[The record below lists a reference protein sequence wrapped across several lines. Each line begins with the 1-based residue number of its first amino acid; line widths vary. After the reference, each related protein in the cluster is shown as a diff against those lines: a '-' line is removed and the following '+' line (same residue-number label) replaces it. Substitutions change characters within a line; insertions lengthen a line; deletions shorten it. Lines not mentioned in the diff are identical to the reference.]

1 MENIKSYIITLVTMI
16 MLITA
21 IELISPE
28 NSMKKYI
35 KFILGLILISVMISP
50 ITNFFSED
58 AESLAGKIEKSLL
71 LSEGDGFLVDSKSNK
86 NNDSQQKAFTKNLQD
101 NCNKLLQENFNK
113 NEFFTNIDCEL
124 DMENIEYRIDK
135 IQVGVKDKGIGTIE
149 KIIVKTQD
157 NSKGVM
163 SERDTVDNEEDILN
177 FLAENLKIA
186 KEKIEVYKIN

>member
-21 IELISPE
+21 IELIAPD

-50 ITNFFSED
+50 IVKFFSED
-58 AESLAGKIEKSLL
+58 ADSLATKIEESLL
-71 LSEGDGFLVDSKSNK
+71 LSESEDLLKSKSDKDSK
-86 NNDSQQKAFTKNLQD
+86 QKAFTKNLQD
-101 NCNKLLQENFNK
+101 NCNKLLKENFDES
-113 NEFFTNIDCEL
+113 EFITTIDCEL

-149 KIIVKTQD
+149 KIIIKTKED
-157 NSKGVM
+157 SKIVM
-163 SERDTVDNEEDILN
+163 SEKGTVENEEDILN
-177 FLAENLKIA
+177 FLADNLKIA

>member
-21 IELISPE
+21 IELIAPD

-50 ITNFFSED
+50 IVKFFSED
-58 AESLAGKIEKSLL
+58 VDSLATKIEKSLL
-71 LSEGDGFLVDSKSNK
+71 LSENEDLLKSKSDK
-86 NNDSQQKAFTKNLQD
+86 DNDSQQKAFTKNLQD
-101 NCNKLLQENFNK
+101 NCNKLLKENFDES
-113 NEFFTNIDCEL
+113 EFITTIDCEL

-149 KIIVKTQD
+149 KIIIKTKED
-157 NSKGVM
+157 SKIVM
-163 SERDTVDNEEDILN
+163 SEKGTVENEEDILN
-177 FLAENLKIA
+177 FLADNLKIA

>member
-21 IELISPE
+21 IELIAPD

-50 ITNFFSED
+50 IVQFFSED
-58 AESLAGKIEKSLL
+58 ADSLANKIEKSLL
-71 LSEGDGFLVDSKSNK
+71 LSENEDLSKSK
-86 NNDSQQKAFTKNLQD
+86 SDKDNDSQQKAFTKNLQD
-101 NCNKLLQENFNK
+101 NCNKLLKENFNES
-113 NEFFTNIDCEL
+113 EFITNIDCEL

-135 IQVGVKDKGIGTIE
+135 VQVGVKDKGIGTIE
-149 KIIVKTQD
+149 KIIIKTKD
-157 NSKGVM
+157 DSKGVM
-163 SERDTVDNEEDILN
+163 SEKGTVENEEDILN
-177 FLAENLKIA
+177 FLADNLKIA